1 MLNTK
6 NILML
11 AILSA
16 GLLTVL
22 TGTAVSLIQLAFAD
36 KDKDKEECEDNGD
49 FNCNEETQKIHQ
61 EINCKVDGSIENG
74 DKSDENSMALSS
86 SGELTCWNLA
96 QNPEDGDAIID
107 EDLLDP
113 FSLIP

>member
-11 AILSA
+11 AILSE

-22 TGTAVSLIQLAFAD
+22 TGTAVSQILPAFAD
-36 KDKDKEECEDNGD
+36 KDKDKEECDNGD

-86 SGELTCWNLA
+86 SGTLTCWNFA

>member
-1 MLNTK
+1 MTK
-6 NILML
+6 IKSNENR
-11 AILSA
+11 
-16 GLLTVL
+16 
-22 TGTAVSLIQLAFAD
+22 D
-36 KDKDKEECEDNGD
+36 Y
-49 FNCNEETQKIHQ
+49 NCNEETQKVHQ
-61 EINCKVDGSIENG
+61 EIKCKVDGSIENG

-86 SGELTCWNLA
+86 TGTLNCWNFA

>member
-1 MLNTK
+1 MVVLKMVTK
-6 NILML
+6 AM
-11 AILSA
+11 
-16 GLLTVL
+16 
-22 TGTAVSLIQLAFAD
+22 
-36 KDKDKEECEDNGD
+36 
-49 FNCNEETQKIHQ
+49 
-61 EINCKVDGSIENG
+61 
-74 DKSDENSMALSS
+74 KSSMALSS